1 MPILSAL
8 YKAHP
13 ELEST
18 VQTHPY
24 LTRTD
29 TIWEDLEEL
38 LQAHAPSGGVLLPG
52 GIGDMLHTI
61 IQRRL
66 PQARYNI
73 LGSTGNSGLSFGAAK
88 ADLDLLICAH
98 LDRPTFKVR
107 SATTGEVYP
116 ICAIRIPGERYQC
129 KARAIR
135 YAQGHL
141 DYGATGTLLIEQTEK
156 GLRFAMQAEEGVL
169 RERDLVV
176 MDAEPRLTDGLIQ
189 GTGLDNCLGVV
200 TLLGL
205 AHTLSTQQYLL
216 EAAHVRVMLAFTDQE
231 EGIPEAYFGHGAARL
246 THYLPQPTLGCMVA
260 DGQTVQAEG
269 PLVSQ
274 AGSGHGV
281 VSAWS
286 RGTVVPPNYVALAE
300 DLAASV
306 NAIYPRTVQINHGYL
321 SRSDDMALGRWAPI
335 LGMIGPPMTGAHTAE
350 EAAYMTDLQAAIR
363 WISHYAVA
371 ALGLSTEMR
380 EAYTLGAG
388 GK

>member
-1 MPILSAL
+1 
-8 YKAHP
+8 
-13 ELEST
+13 
-18 VQTHPY
+18 
-24 LTRTD
+24 
-29 TIWEDLEEL
+29 
-38 LQAHAPSGGVLLPG
+38 
-52 GIGDMLHTI
+52 
-61 IQRRL
+61 
-66 PQARYNI
+66 
-73 LGSTGNSGLSFGAAK
+73 
-88 ADLDLLICAH
+88 
-98 LDRPTFKVR
+98 
-107 SATTGEVYP
+107 
-116 ICAIRIPGERYQC
+116 
-129 KARAIR
+129 
-135 YAQGHL
+135 
-141 DYGATGTLLIEQTEK
+141 
-156 GLRFAMQAEEGVL
+156 
-169 RERDLVV
+169 
-176 MDAEPRLTDGLIQ
+176 
-189 GTGLDNCLGVV
+189 V

>member
-1 MPILSAL
+1 MPMLTAL
-8 YKAHP
+8 YSAHP
-13 ELEST
+13 ELEET
-18 VQTHPY
+18 LRAHPY
-24 LTRTD
+24 LTGTD
-29 TIWEDLEEL
+29 VIWEDLEAL
-38 LQAHAPSGGVLLPG
+38 LQAHAPSGAVLLPG

-66 PQARYNI
+66 PSARYEI

-88 ADLDLLICAH
+88 AELDLLICAH

-107 SATTGEVYP
+107 QTNTGEVYP

-129 KARAIR
+129 RARAIR
-135 YAQGHL
+135 YAHGHL
-141 DYGATGTLLIEQTEK
+141 DYGATGTLFIEQTDK
-156 GLRFAMQAEEGVL
+156 GLRFAMQTEEGML

-176 MDAEPRLTDGLIQ
+176 MDAEPRLTNGLIE

-205 AHTLSTQQYLL
+205 AHTLSTQHYLL
-216 EAAHVRVMLAFTDQE
+216 EAANLRVMLAFTDQE

-269 PLVSQ
+269 PLQSQ
-274 AGSGHGV
+274 TGTGHGV

-300 DLAASV
+300 DLAESV
-306 NAIYPRTVQINHGYL
+306 NALHPSTVQMNHGYL

-350 EAAYMTDLQAAIR
+350 EAAYLTDLQAAVR
-363 WISHYAVA
+363 WISHYALAV
-371 ALGLSTEMR
+371 LGLSSDLKAEY
-380 EAYTLGAG
+380 ALGG
-388 GK
+388 NSK